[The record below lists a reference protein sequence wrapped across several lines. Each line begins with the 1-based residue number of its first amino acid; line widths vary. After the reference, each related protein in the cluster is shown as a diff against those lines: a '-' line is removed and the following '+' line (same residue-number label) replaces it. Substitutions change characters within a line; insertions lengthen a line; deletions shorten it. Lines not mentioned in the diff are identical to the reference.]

1 MAGILSQELRVC
13 CPANSFLLGFEA
25 AVCHPLYG
33 SAEQHGLRAFRPLAV
48 PGTCGLAYARQL
60 VVGVG
65 QRLCVSLVRG
75 LAACCRRRHRWGCLW
90 PQAMPSRT
98 RKRLADSHL
107 WSVRIQLRSW
117 TPQCWQQHRV
127 VEQQPRLQKLTPT
140 NRGQWHLGVS
150 PVYPAMPF
158 QHRYQASLL
167 YGDAF
172 HAADSSF

>member
-75 LAACCRRRHRWGCLW
+75 LAACCRRRHRTSDIGGGASGHRRCRH
-90 PQAMPSRT
+90 ARE
-98 RKRLADSHL
+98 
-107 WSVRIQLRSW
+107 SV
-117 TPQCWQQHRV
+117 WQTH
-127 VEQQPRLQKLTPT
+127 T
-140 NRGQWHLGVS
+140 
-150 PVYPAMPF
+150 
-158 QHRYQASLL
+158 
-167 YGDAF
+167 YGRCEY
-172 HAADSSF
+172 SFAVGRHNVGSNTG